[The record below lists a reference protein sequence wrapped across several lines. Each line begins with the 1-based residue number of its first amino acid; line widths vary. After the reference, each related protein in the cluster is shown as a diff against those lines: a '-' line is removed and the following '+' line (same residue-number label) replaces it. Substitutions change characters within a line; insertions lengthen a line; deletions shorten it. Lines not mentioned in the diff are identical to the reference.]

1 MNIIKKKMKNKY
13 KKICKTMLEEAK
25 DTKKDI
31 RDIMRDWIMIFEEE
45 EVLGWNRDEFLDCMI
60 LCKKEDN
67 KK

>member
-1 MNIIKKKMKNKY
+1 MKNKY

-31 RDIMRDWIMIFEEE
+31 RDIMREWIMMVEEE
-45 EVLGWNRDEFLDCMI
+45 KVVGWNRDEFFDCMI
-60 LCKKEDN
+60 KCMKED